1 MLTVPTVIG
10 ALLLVLTSISFAVA
24 SVIVTLCAV
33 VLVPYVALVLV
44 HFYVELTESGTRRRP
59 VGELVDGVD
68 SARDVA
74 GVVGGPRQRE

>member
-1 MLTVPTVIG
+1 MLTGV
-10 ALLLVLTSISFAVA
+10 SFAVA

-44 HFYVELTESGTRRRP
+44 HFYAELTESGTRRSP

-68 SARDVA
+68 SAGDA
-74 GVVGGPRQRE
+74 ASVVGGPSEQ